1 MTVALSSIR
10 IDVPTTATAAEH
22 FFVGPQS
29 ARWGAWWGELFAHL
43 TAFLPTSADWELDHA
58 QNVLFHRRLLS
69 ESETYKLARY
79 LGGAPE
85 DDRRDHRGLRRAILR
100 MAEPGTQA
108 TLVFFR
114 ARVP

>member
-1 MTVALSSIR
+1 MTPVLSSIR
-10 IDVPTTATAAEH
+10 IDVPTTATTAEH

-43 TAFLPTSADWELDHA
+43 SGFLPTSPTWELDHA
-58 QNVLFHRRLLS
+58 QNVFHVRRLLS
-69 ESETYKLARY
+69 EAETYQLARY
-79 LGGAPE
+79 LGHAPE

-114 ARVP
+114 PRTP